1 MFYHLFFLVFPF
13 FAWLIVLWF
22 GVRPLRLP
30 RAWAIAFAVLLFL
43 ASQKFVVYAVLGGD
57 AFTPELPET
66 FIHVTGWAYSSFM
79 LFVGLVC
86 TAAIVKGLAWFFLK
100 RQLQNLPRHR
110 RFHRSRP
117 TCFAKIGAILVGR
130 HRRCRRFNE
139 VLQLPLNPRQREA
152 MRATQ
157 GIRRRQF
164 VAGLAAAATAGW
176 GVWEGIRV
184 PRIKRTEIE
193 VEGLPR
199 AFDGFRIVH
208 LSDLHCSAAARREH
222 MKGIVAQAN
231 TLNADIVC
239 ITGDFVDGSVEAR
252 REDLEPLK
260 DLKSRLGVFGCAGNH
275 EYYSG
280 YRTWRPVFEELGISM
295 LDNAHHVF
303 VRGEAR
309 LVLGGIPDETACS
322 PRYAGDSVTP
332 DVVRTFEGAPEGCRI
347 LMKHRPIHLSEH
359 ERHGVR
365 LQLSGHTHGGACRGM
380 DLLVAKMGNEDH
392 LRGLYREERIALY
405 VNPGTGQWAGF
416 PLRLGV
422 PAEVSEL
429 ILRTPK
435 AK

>member
-30 RAWAIAFAVLLFL
+30 RAWAIAFAVFLFL

-86 TAAIVKGLAWFFLK
+86 TAAIVKGLAWFF
-100 RQLQNLPRHR
+100 
-110 RFHRSRP
+110 
-117 TCFAKIGAILVGR
+117 
-130 HRRCRRFNE
+130 
-139 VLQLPLNPRQREA
+139 LNPRQREA

-222 MKGIVAQAN
+222 IKGIVAQAN

-295 LDNAHHVF
+295 LDNDHHVF

>member
-86 TAAIVKGLAWFFLK
+86 TAAIVKGLAWFFL
-100 RQLQNLPRHR
+100 
-110 RFHRSRP
+110 
-117 TCFAKIGAILVGR
+117 
-130 HRRCRRFNE
+130 
-139 VLQLPLNPRQREA
+139 NPRQREA
-152 MRATQ
+152 MWATQ

-164 VAGLAAAATAGW
+164 VAGLAAAGTAGW

-295 LDNAHHVF
+295 LDNDHHVF

>member
-30 RAWAIAFAVLLFL
+30 RAWAIAFAVFLFL

-86 TAAIVKGLAWFFLK
+86 TAAIVKGLAWFFL
-100 RQLQNLPRHR
+100 
-110 RFHRSRP
+110 
-117 TCFAKIGAILVGR
+117 
-130 HRRCRRFNE
+130 
-139 VLQLPLNPRQREA
+139 NPRQREA
-152 MRATQ
+152 IRATQ

-164 VAGLAAAATAGW
+164 VAGLAAAGTAGW

-295 LDNAHHVF
+295 LDNDHHVF

>member
-13 FAWLIVLWF
+13 CAWLIVLWF

-57 AFTPELPET
+57 AFKPELPET

-86 TAAIVKGLAWFFLK
+86 TAAIVKGLAWFFL
-100 RQLQNLPRHR
+100 
-110 RFHRSRP
+110 
-117 TCFAKIGAILVGR
+117 
-130 HRRCRRFNE
+130 
-139 VLQLPLNPRQREA
+139 NPRQREA
-152 MRATQ
+152 IRATQ

-164 VAGLAAAATAGW
+164 VAGLAAAGTAGW

-252 REDLEPLK
+252 REDLEPLR

-392 LRGLYREERIALY
+392 LRGLYREKRIALY

>member
-86 TAAIVKGLAWFFLK
+86 TAAIVKGLAWFFL
-100 RQLQNLPRHR
+100 
-110 RFHRSRP
+110 
-117 TCFAKIGAILVGR
+117 T
-130 HRRCRRFNE
+130 
-139 VLQLPLNPRQREA
+139 PRQREA
-152 MRATQ
+152 IRATQ

-164 VAGLAAAATAGW
+164 VAGLAAAGTAGW

-184 PRIKRTEIE
+184 PRIKLTEIE
-193 VEGLPR
+193 VEDLPR

-295 LDNAHHVF
+295 LDNDHHVF

>member
-57 AFTPELPET
+57 AFKPELPET

-86 TAAIVKGLAWFFLK
+86 TAAIVKGLAWFFL
-100 RQLQNLPRHR
+100 
-110 RFHRSRP
+110 
-117 TCFAKIGAILVGR
+117 
-130 HRRCRRFNE
+130 
-139 VLQLPLNPRQREA
+139 NPRQREA
-152 MRATQ
+152 IRATQ

-164 VAGLAAAATAGW
+164 VAGLAAAGTAGW

-295 LDNAHHVF
+295 LDNDHHVF

>member
-1 MFYHLFFLVFPF
+1 MFYHLFFLAFPF

-43 ASQKFVVYAVLGGD
+43 VSQKFVVYAVWGGD
-57 AFTPELPET
+57 AFKPELPET

-86 TAAIVKGLAWFFLK
+86 TAAIVKGLAWFFL
-100 RQLQNLPRHR
+100 
-110 RFHRSRP
+110 
-117 TCFAKIGAILVGR
+117 
-130 HRRCRRFNE
+130 
-139 VLQLPLNPRQREA
+139 NPRQREA
-152 MRATQ
+152 IRATQ

-164 VAGLAAAATAGW
+164 VAGLAAAGTAGW

-184 PRIKRTEIE
+184 PRIKRMEIE
-193 VEGLPR
+193 VEDLPR

-295 LDNAHHVF
+295 LDNDHHVF

-322 PRYAGDSVTP
+322 PQYAGDSVTP

-392 LRGLYREERIALY
+392 LRGLYREEGIALY

>member
-1 MFYHLFFLVFPF
+1 MFYHLFFLAFPF

-57 AFTPELPET
+57 AFKPELPET

-86 TAAIVKGLAWFFLK
+86 TAAIVKGLAWFFL
-100 RQLQNLPRHR
+100 
-110 RFHRSRP
+110 
-117 TCFAKIGAILVGR
+117 
-130 HRRCRRFNE
+130 
-139 VLQLPLNPRQREA
+139 NPRRREA

-164 VAGLAAAATAGW
+164 VAGLAAAGTAGW

-295 LDNAHHVF
+295 LDNDHHVF

>member
-1 MFYHLFFLVFPF
+1 MFYHLFFLVSPF

-43 ASQKFVVYAVLGGD
+43 VSQKFVVYAVLGGD
-57 AFTPELPET
+57 AFKPELPET

-86 TAAIVKGLAWFFLK
+86 TAAIVKGLAWFFL
-100 RQLQNLPRHR
+100 
-110 RFHRSRP
+110 
-117 TCFAKIGAILVGR
+117 
-130 HRRCRRFNE
+130 
-139 VLQLPLNPRQREA
+139 NPRRREA

-164 VAGLAAAATAGW
+164 VAGLAAAGTAGW

-193 VEGLPR
+193 VEDLPR

-295 LDNAHHVF
+295 LDNDHHVF

>member
-86 TAAIVKGLAWFFLK
+86 TAAIVKGLAWFFL
-100 RQLQNLPRHR
+100 
-110 RFHRSRP
+110 
-117 TCFAKIGAILVGR
+117 
-130 HRRCRRFNE
+130 
-139 VLQLPLNPRQREA
+139 NPRQREA

-164 VAGLAAAATAGW
+164 VAGLAAAGTAGW

-193 VEGLPR
+193 VEDLPR

-303 VRGEAR
+303 ARGEAR

>member
-86 TAAIVKGLAWFFLK
+86 TAAIVKGLAWFFL
-100 RQLQNLPRHR
+100 
-110 RFHRSRP
+110 
-117 TCFAKIGAILVGR
+117 
-130 HRRCRRFNE
+130 
-139 VLQLPLNPRQREA
+139 NPRQREA
-152 MRATQ
+152 IRATQ

-164 VAGLAAAATAGW
+164 VAGLAAAGTAGW

-295 LDNAHHVF
+295 LDNDHHVF

>member
-57 AFTPELPET
+57 AFKPELPET

-86 TAAIVKGLAWFFLK
+86 TAAIVKGLAWFFL
-100 RQLQNLPRHR
+100 
-110 RFHRSRP
+110 
-117 TCFAKIGAILVGR
+117 
-130 HRRCRRFNE
+130 
-139 VLQLPLNPRQREA
+139 NPRQREA
-152 MRATQ
+152 IRATQ

-164 VAGLAAAATAGW
+164 VAGLAAAGTAGW

-193 VEGLPR
+193 VEDLPR

-295 LDNAHHVF
+295 LDNDHHVF

>member
-86 TAAIVKGLAWFFLK
+86 TAAIVKGLAWFFL
-100 RQLQNLPRHR
+100 
-110 RFHRSRP
+110 
-117 TCFAKIGAILVGR
+117 
-130 HRRCRRFNE
+130 
-139 VLQLPLNPRQREA
+139 NPRQREA
-152 MRATQ
+152 IRATQ

-164 VAGLAAAATAGW
+164 VAGLAAAGTAGW

-193 VEGLPR
+193 VEDLPR

-280 YRTWRPVFEELGISM
+280 YRTWRPVFEELGVSM

>member
-1 MFYHLFFLVFPF
+1 MFYHLFFLAFPF

-43 ASQKFVVYAVLGGD
+43 VSQKFVVYAVLGGD
-57 AFTPELPET
+57 AFKPELPET

-86 TAAIVKGLAWFFLK
+86 TAAIVKGLAWFFL
-100 RQLQNLPRHR
+100 
-110 RFHRSRP
+110 
-117 TCFAKIGAILVGR
+117 
-130 HRRCRRFNE
+130 
-139 VLQLPLNPRQREA
+139 NPRRREA
-152 MRATQ
+152 IRATQ

-164 VAGLAAAATAGW
+164 VAGLAAAGTAGW

-184 PRIKRTEIE
+184 PRIKRMEIE
-193 VEGLPR
+193 VEDLPR

-295 LDNAHHVF
+295 LDNDHHVF
-303 VRGEAR
+303 VRGEAC

-322 PRYAGDSVTP
+322 PQYAGDSVTP

>member
-43 ASQKFVVYAVLGGD
+43 VSQKFVVYAVLGGD
-57 AFTPELPET
+57 AFKPELPET

-86 TAAIVKGLAWFFLK
+86 TAAIVKGLAWFF
-100 RQLQNLPRHR
+100 
-110 RFHRSRP
+110 
-117 TCFAKIGAILVGR
+117 
-130 HRRCRRFNE
+130 
-139 VLQLPLNPRQREA
+139 LNPRQREA

-222 MKGIVAQAN
+222 MKGIVAQVN

-280 YRTWRPVFEELGISM
+280 YRTWRPVFEELGVSM

>member
-57 AFTPELPET
+57 AFKPELPET

-86 TAAIVKGLAWFFLK
+86 TAAIVKGLAWFFL
-100 RQLQNLPRHR
+100 
-110 RFHRSRP
+110 
-117 TCFAKIGAILVGR
+117 
-130 HRRCRRFNE
+130 
-139 VLQLPLNPRQREA
+139 NPRRREA

-280 YRTWRPVFEELGISM
+280 YRIWRPVFEELGISM

>member
-86 TAAIVKGLAWFFLK
+86 TAAIVKGLAWFFL
-100 RQLQNLPRHR
+100 
-110 RFHRSRP
+110 
-117 TCFAKIGAILVGR
+117 
-130 HRRCRRFNE
+130 
-139 VLQLPLNPRQREA
+139 NPRQREA

-164 VAGLAAAATAGW
+164 VAGLAAAGTAGW

-193 VEGLPR
+193 VEDLPR

-332 DVVRTFEGAPEGCRI
+332 DVVRAFEGAPEGCRI

>member
-30 RAWAIAFAVLLFL
+30 RAWAIVFAVLLFL
-43 ASQKFVVYAVLGGD
+43 ASQKFVVYAVVGGD

-86 TAAIVKGLAWFFLK
+86 TAAIVKGLAWFFL
-100 RQLQNLPRHR
+100 
-110 RFHRSRP
+110 
-117 TCFAKIGAILVGR
+117 
-130 HRRCRRFNE
+130 
-139 VLQLPLNPRQREA
+139 NPRQREA
-152 MRATQ
+152 IRATQ

-164 VAGLAAAATAGW
+164 VAGLAAAGTAGW

-193 VEGLPR
+193 VAGLPR

-295 LDNAHHVF
+295 LDNDHHVF
-303 VRGEAR
+303 ARGEAR

>member
-1 MFYHLFFLVFPF
+1 MFYHLFFLAFPF

-86 TAAIVKGLAWFFLK
+86 TAAIVKGLAWFFL
-100 RQLQNLPRHR
+100 
-110 RFHRSRP
+110 
-117 TCFAKIGAILVGR
+117 
-130 HRRCRRFNE
+130 
-139 VLQLPLNPRQREA
+139 NPRQREA
-152 MRATQ
+152 IRATQ

-164 VAGLAAAATAGW
+164 VAGLAAAGTAGW

-193 VEGLPR
+193 VEDLPR

-222 MKGIVAQAN
+222 IKGIVAQAN

-392 LRGLYREERIALY
+392 LRGLYREEGIALY

>member
-1 MFYHLFFLVFPF
+1 MFYHLFFLAFPF

-30 RAWAIAFAVLLFL
+30 RAWAIALAVLLFL

-86 TAAIVKGLAWFFLK
+86 TAAIVKGLAWFFL
-100 RQLQNLPRHR
+100 
-110 RFHRSRP
+110 
-117 TCFAKIGAILVGR
+117 
-130 HRRCRRFNE
+130 
-139 VLQLPLNPRQREA
+139 NPRQREA

-157 GIRRRQF
+157 GIHRRQF
-164 VAGLAAAATAGW
+164 VGGLAAAGTAGW

-193 VEGLPR
+193 VDDLPR

-295 LDNAHHVF
+295 LDNDHHVF

-332 DVVRTFEGAPEGCRI
+332 DVVRAFEGAPEGCRI

-422 PAEVSEL
+422 SAEVSEL

>member
-86 TAAIVKGLAWFFLK
+86 TAAIVKGLAWFFL
-100 RQLQNLPRHR
+100 
-110 RFHRSRP
+110 
-117 TCFAKIGAILVGR
+117 
-130 HRRCRRFNE
+130 
-139 VLQLPLNPRQREA
+139 NPRQREA

-164 VAGLAAAATAGW
+164 VAGLAAAGTAGW

-193 VEGLPR
+193 VEDLPR

-295 LDNAHHVF
+295 LDNDHHVF

>member
-57 AFTPELPET
+57 AFKPELPET

-86 TAAIVKGLAWFFLK
+86 TAAIVKGLAWFFL
-100 RQLQNLPRHR
+100 
-110 RFHRSRP
+110 
-117 TCFAKIGAILVGR
+117 
-130 HRRCRRFNE
+130 
-139 VLQLPLNPRQREA
+139 NPRQREA
-152 MRATQ
+152 IRATQ

-164 VAGLAAAATAGW
+164 VAGLAAAGTAGW

-193 VEGLPR
+193 VEDLPR

-252 REDLEPLK
+252 REDLEPLR
-260 DLKSRLGVFGCAGNH
+260 DLKSKLGVFGCAGNH

-332 DVVRTFEGAPEGCRI
+332 DVVRAFEGAPEGCRI

>member
-43 ASQKFVVYAVLGGD
+43 VSQKFVVYAVLGGD
-57 AFTPELPET
+57 AFKPELPET

-86 TAAIVKGLAWFFLK
+86 TAAIVKGLAWFFL
-100 RQLQNLPRHR
+100 
-110 RFHRSRP
+110 
-117 TCFAKIGAILVGR
+117 
-130 HRRCRRFNE
+130 
-139 VLQLPLNPRQREA
+139 NPRQREA

-164 VAGLAAAATAGW
+164 VAGLAAAGTAGW

-193 VEGLPR
+193 VEDLPR

-295 LDNAHHVF
+295 LDNDHHVF

>member
-57 AFTPELPET
+57 AFKPELPET

-86 TAAIVKGLAWFFLK
+86 TAAIVKGLAWFFL
-100 RQLQNLPRHR
+100 
-110 RFHRSRP
+110 
-117 TCFAKIGAILVGR
+117 
-130 HRRCRRFNE
+130 
-139 VLQLPLNPRQREA
+139 NPRQREA

-164 VAGLAAAATAGW
+164 VAGLAAAGTAGW

-193 VEGLPR
+193 VEDLPR

-303 VRGEAR
+303 VRGEAC

>member
-30 RAWAIAFAVLLFL
+30 RAWAIAFAVFLFL

-86 TAAIVKGLAWFFLK
+86 TAAIVKGLAWFFL
-100 RQLQNLPRHR
+100 
-110 RFHRSRP
+110 
-117 TCFAKIGAILVGR
+117 
-130 HRRCRRFNE
+130 
-139 VLQLPLNPRQREA
+139 NPRQREA

-164 VAGLAAAATAGW
+164 VAGLAAAGTAGW

-193 VEGLPR
+193 VEDLPR